1 MHYETTNGAD
11 LRSADKLS
19 LNVAALAELCL
30 GQLAENPD
38 QLTDFMGFAGYSP
51 AGLRSAI
58 GSAQLQTG
66 LIDYFASNEP
76 LMLALC
82 ANGGVTPEAFMR
94 IWHQLNPSE

>member
-11 LRSADKLS
+11 LRSVHKPS

-30 GQLAENPD
+30 GQLAENPE
-38 QLTDFMGFAGYSP
+38 QLSDFMGFAGYSP

-58 GSAQLQTG
+58 GSQQLQAG
-66 LIDYFASNEP
+66 LIDYFAANEP

-82 ANGGVTPEAFMR
+82 ANGGVSPEAFMR
-94 IWHQLNPSE
+94 VWHQLNPSE